1 MSDESDADPP
11 AQRSLLVPFP
21 PKSPISCEYTTKDAG
36 DLARIEPALIFT
48 HGAGGNLQSDA
59 IANFTDGFSSHS
71 RQSSILCFQGNM
83 NLKSRV
89 KMFSEVIASDV
100 NVHTPRCLGGRSMG
114 ARAAVMAA
122 MEDTSHLAL
131 VSYPLHN
138 AKETRD
144 QILLDLPAKIK
155 VIFVSGDRD
164 EMCDL
169 ERLEE
174 VRKKMKCKTWRIT
187 VQNADHGMKVQPKA
201 GIREVGKKTGD
212 VVAMWLMSSDTSLRE
227 GKITWN
233 TDTKTAQW
241 SGWSRGDA
249 EIRTDT
255 DARIGL
261 ASGVASKQMD
271 CGKRKRDSNDAHDEV
286 IPRSTRSSK
295 HRKA

>member
-1 MSDESDADPP
+1 MSEEGDANPL

-21 PKSPISCEYTTKDAG
+21 PKSSINCRYTTKEAD
-36 DLARIEPALIFT
+36 DLAHVDAALVFT

-89 KMFSEVIASDV
+89 KMFNNVIASDL
-100 NVHTPRCLGGRSMG
+100 NVQTPRCLGGRSMG

-122 MEDTSHLAL
+122 TEDTSHLAL
-131 VSYPLHN
+131 VSYPLHT

-144 QILLDLPAKIK
+144 QILLDLPATIK
-155 VIFVSGDRD
+155 VIFVCGDRD

-169 ERLEE
+169 GRLEE
-174 VRKKMKCKTWRIT
+174 VQKKMKCQTWRII
-187 VQNADHGMKVQPKA
+187 VENADHGMKVQPKA
-201 GIREVGKKTGD
+201 GTREVGKKTGD
-212 VVAMWLMSSDTSLRE
+212 VVAMWLVSSDTILRE

-241 SGWSRGDA
+241 SGWSHGGA
-249 EIRTDT
+249 ELRTHI
-255 DARIGL
+255 DARVEQIDR
-261 ASGVASKQMD
+261 V
-271 CGKRKRDSNDAHDEV
+271 KRKRDSNDVEKA
-286 IPRSTRSSK
+286 PRLTRSSK
-295 HRKA
+295 HRKV